1 MITVNGTTI
10 SDDSVAR
17 EMQHHPSGEREE
29 AQRNAATALVVR
41 ELLLQRAASLAI
53 RGNDEEEL
61 LAKLVDAEIHIPE
74 PTSEEVARFYRRNGL
89 RFLTPALYE
98 AAHIFFPA
106 RPEDDAAREA
116 ARQRAEG
123 VLADLVGAPQR
134 FAEFTKMHSRCSS
147 KENGGRLGQVT
158 AGDTNPELEHAFA
171 TMEPGSIA
179 PAPVASRHG
188 YHIVRLDHRAAAR
201 RLPLEQV
208 TPWIED
214 YLRKT
219 SRRRAIA
226 QYLQLLVGQ
235 ADIAG
240 IDLSGADSPLV
251 Q

>member
-1 MITVNGTTI
+1 MITVNGTPI
-10 SDDSVAR
+10 ADDSVAR
-17 EMQHHPSGEREE
+17 EMQHHPAGDRDA
-29 AQRNAATALVVR
+29 AQRGAATALVVR
-41 ELLLQRAASLAI
+41 ELLLQRAAHLAI
-53 RGNDEEEL
+53 AGKDEEEL
-61 LAKLVDAEIHIPE
+61 LANLIDVEIRIPE
-74 PTSEEVARFYRRNGL
+74 PTREEIARYYRRNGL

-106 RPEDDAAREA
+106 HPDDETAREA
-116 ARQRAEG
+116 ARNRAEG
-123 VLADLVGAPQR
+123 VLAQLAGAPKR
-134 FAEFTKMHSRCSS
+134 FAELAKAHSSCSS

-158 AGDTNPELEHAFA
+158 AGDTNPELENALA

-188 YHIVRLDHRAAAR
+188 YHIVRLDHRAAAKP
-201 RLPLEQV
+201 LPLEQV
-208 TPWIED
+208 APWIED

-226 QYLQLLVGQ
+226 QYLQLLAGQ

-240 IDLSGADSPLV
+240 IDLGGAQSPLV